1 MQMPKPAINVVT
13 NRMRASSWVIIFS
26 FLPVWQHLS
35 SIVATNK
42 EIRLIPHQSFLRP
55 FGPRRSHYPFSIP
68 FLRSH
73 CMRKAI
79 TYFLHG
85 EMGPTPSS
93 ALLPTPDAIQE
104 TGAREPPK
112 VRVFGHR
119 YSVGSPPSPLFP
131 PTPQSCC
138 RCRYRR
144 GQTGFSPG
152 GLGKSP
158 RPALVWRGFGQTIA
172 EATKKTIPTFFHP
185 SSRGTS
191 PPQEGVLR
199 STRKWLF

>member
-1 MQMPKPAINVVT
+1 MPKPAINVVT

-26 FLPVWQHLS
+26 FLPVWQLLS
-35 SIVATNK
+35 SIVATK
-42 EIRLIPHQSFLRP
+42 KRDSAYSTSVFLAPIRSPPIALSFFRSFPSIPLHAESHYLLSSRRNGSYALFCFPPYTRRYPRNRCKRTSKSQSFRAP
-55 FGPRRSHYPFSIP
+55 VQCGKSSIP
-68 FLRSH
+68 TFS
-73 CMRKAI
+73 
-79 TYFLHG
+79 
-85 EMGPTPSS
+85 
-93 ALLPTPDAIQE
+93 
-104 TGAREPPK
+104 
-112 VRVFGHR
+112 
-119 YSVGSPPSPLFP
+119 

-191 PPQEGVLR
+191 PPPQEGVLR
-199 STRKWLF
+199 STRK

>member
-1 MQMPKPAINVVT
+1 MVEAFKKSPPKTLLEIDLISPHH
-13 NRMRASSWVIIFS
+13 ASSLAIFLHATRRHQGS
-26 FLPVWQHLS
+26 CRCQSRRSTSSPTGCVLPLGS
-35 SIVATNK
+35 SSSHFCLCGNICPQSLRQK

-93 ALLPTPDAIQE
+93 SLLPTPDAIQE
-104 TGAREPPK
+104 TGAREPLK

-131 PTPQSCC
+131 QPPKAVAAADIGGD
-138 RCRYRR
+138 RR
-144 GQTGFSPG
+144 AF
-152 GLGKSP
+152 L
-158 RPALVWRGFGQTIA
+158 L
-172 EATKKTIPTFFHP
+172 ED
-185 SSRGTS
+185 
-191 PPQEGVLR
+191 
-199 STRKWLF
+199 